1 MMAKKKTRDDK
12 LRRQLENTIENLD
25 EAEET
30 LTDDALPE
38 TERERIIRK
47 NEHRKEQIA
56 ALEDNVEDELKGW

>member
-1 MMAKKKTRDDK
+1 MAKKKTRDDK

-56 ALEDNVEDELKGW
+56 ALEDNVEDELKG